1 MVRCCLLNYVPYVVD
16 IDDFSSIFGK
26 NYKYY
31 LCIVVNCPSKRKTRA
46 AEKPKIRKKEILEII
61 GRYYD
66 LSPESY
72 DIKIVLKSKKRAA
85 ND

>member
-1 MVRCCLLNYVPYVVD
+1 MKL
-16 IDDFSSIFGK
+16 
-26 NYKYY
+26 
-31 LCIVVNCPSKRKTRA
+31 KRTAGTVACERLKCVMETDPFECSGENMA
-46 AEKPKIRKKEILEII
+46 QMKKEILEIM

>member
-1 MVRCCLLNYVPYVVD
+1 MK
-16 IDDFSSIFGK
+16 FK
-26 NYKYY
+26 
-31 LCIVVNCPSKRKTRA
+31 KTAGTVARERLKCVMETEPFECSGGNMA
-46 AEKPKIRKKEILEII
+46 QMKKEILEII